1 MYLIERAILGDMLP
15 QLHTNY
21 SVIQGLSALRKA
33 VTKHVKKNTILFH
46 VCLISLIS
54 CWHDTHTSR
63 HSVRLMNE
71 RQSLH
76 HPQSKVVCRNLFGL
90 WLLKYWKTRIA
101 YKQWRS
107 NLEGVKI
114 RNTERKTESY
124 VFRGFGSGISRGWE
138 RKSTAGRFATGRL
151 LPSTWKISSVGKD
164 QFKNWEFCRL
174 KIRPIVCFCS
184 NSTHVFILSALT
196 HFTIFI
202 RGLSI
207 LLLSFIIKVDFSCQ

>member
-1 MYLIERAILGDMLP
+1 M
-15 QLHTNY
+15 
-21 SVIQGLSALRKA
+21 
-33 VTKHVKKNTILFH
+33 
-46 VCLISLIS
+46 CLISLIS

-90 WLLKYWKTRIA
+90 WLLKHWKTRIA

-107 NLEGVKI
+107 NSEGVKYEI
-114 RNTERKTESY
+114 RKEKPKVTYLVMAFPAAENENRQLED
-124 VFRGFGSGISRGWE
+124 
-138 RKSTAGRFATGRL
+138 
-151 LPSTWKISSVGKD
+151 LPQAD
-164 QFKNWEFCRL
+164 FCRVPERFL
-174 KIRPIVCFCS
+174 LFRPIVCFCS